1 MKISICI
8 CCYNEEENIELMYKA
23 VTEQMLLVPQHSY
36 EIIFED
42 NDSHDSSQEILRR
55 IASEDN
61 RVKIIL
67 NQTNFGADRSSV
79 NCYGS
84 ASGDAVICL
93 PCDFQE
99 PPEMI
104 PDFIKG
110 WEEGFDIVW
119 GQKNRSKEN
128 PIKYF
133 CRRIFYSIIKK
144 MSDYPQIEQV
154 TGFGLMDRK
163 VLNAVLVTQIQDPY
177 YHIRNLVCEFGFKIK
192 LLPYTQAER
201 KRGKSSY
208 GISSY
213 YSFAITSLVNTSIK
227 PLRIMTI
234 CGIFLSVI
242 CFIIA
247 LVYFIY
253 KLTHWAS
260 FTAGVAP
267 LVIGLFFIAGVQLFC
282 LGLIG
287 EYIGVLIRRT
297 TKRNLVIE
305 KERINFD
312 ENE

>member
-1 MKISICI
+1 
-8 CCYNEEENIELMYKA
+8 MYKA
-23 VTEQMLLVPQHSY
+23 ITEQMLLVPKYSY
-36 EIIFED
+36 EIIFAD
-42 NDSHDSSQEILRR
+42 NDSQDSSQEILRR
-55 IASEDN
+55 IAAEDE
-61 RVKIIL
+61 RVKVIL
-67 NQTNFGADRSSV
+67 NQTNFGVDRSFV

-84 ASGDAVICL
+84 SSGDAVICL

-133 CRRIFYSIIKK
+133 CRRTFYSIIKK

-163 VLNAVLVTQIQDPY
+163 VLNAVLVTQMQDPY
-177 YHIRNLVCEFGFKIK
+177 YHIRNLICEFGFKIK
-192 LLPYTQAER
+192 LLPYTQAGR

-227 PLRIMTI
+227 PLRLMTI
-234 CGIFLSVI
+234 CGIFLSII

-253 KLTHWAS
+253 KITHWAT
-260 FTAGVAP
+260 FTAGMAP

-297 TKRNLVIE
+297 TKRNPVIE